1 MFSHS
6 LTVHVTIDSLT
17 LVKFGFAIA
26 GFVFLTLYGA
36 RSRRTV
42 GVLLTFPILN
52 GIALLNSPDPF
63 RVAGAIYPLVMFN
76 CVLFWLAIGT
86 VRWLPPRGNAF
97 PELMLLVT
105 RVGVWGVLWVF
116 FAYQL
121 TDFRDQIPTVILFLT
136 YSALACG
143 VIFYSW
149 RRLPAPEETK
159 TIRSTLWPNWAVR
172 IALFALVFFCI
183 LYVTQSAAD
192 QKWAGM
198 ASALPLP
205 GLFALAAL
213 SVTNGEAQ
221 LMPIRDTVLLGPFL
235 VVPFNWLFAEVVTVL
250 PSGPTGAM
258 MGILALTLAWVVA
271 LLLIFRLLPTLET
284 WLDGRR
290 R

>member
-1 MFSHS
+1 
-6 LTVHVTIDSLT
+6 VRVTIDSLT

-36 RSRRTV
+36 HSRRTV

-63 RVAGAIYPLVMFN
+63 RVAGAVYPLVMFN
-76 CVLFWLAIGT
+76 CVLFWVAIVT

-97 PELMLLVT
+97 PEFMLLVT
-105 RVGVWGVLWVF
+105 RISVWGMVWAF

-121 TDFRDQIPTVILFLT
+121 TDFRDQIPTVILFVT
-136 YSALACG
+136 YGALACG
-143 VIFYSW
+143 VTFCSW
-149 RRLPAPEETK
+149 RRLPAPEESK
-159 TIRSTLWPNWAVR
+159 TIRSRLLLNWAVR
-172 IALFALVFFCI
+172 VSLFALVFFCI
-183 LYVTQSAAD
+183 LYVTQNASD

-213 SVTNGEAQ
+213 SVTNGEGQ

-284 WLDGRR
+284 YLDSRR

>member
-1 MFSHS
+1 
-6 LTVHVTIDSLT
+6 VRVTIDSLT
-17 LVKFGFAIA
+17 LVKFVFAIA

-63 RVAGAIYPLVMFN
+63 RVAEAVYPLVMFN

-86 VRWLPPRGNAF
+86 VRWLPPRANAF
-97 PELMLLVT
+97 SELILLVT
-105 RVGVWGVLWVF
+105 RISVWGILWVF

-121 TDFRDQIPTVILFLT
+121 TDFRDRIPTVILFVA
-136 YSALACG
+136 YGALACG
-143 VIFYSW
+143 VTFYSW
-149 RRLPAPEETK
+149 RRLPTPEETK
-159 TIRSTLWPNWAVR
+159 TIRSTLWLNWAVR
-172 IALFALVFFCI
+172 ISLFALVFFFI
-183 LYVTQSAAD
+183 LYVTQNASD

-213 SVTNGEAQ
+213 SVTNGEGQ

-235 VVPFNWLFAEVVTVL
+235 VVPFNWLFAEVVTAL
-250 PSGPTGAM
+250 PPGLTGAL

-271 LLLIFRLLPTLET
+271 LLLVFRLFPTLET
-284 WLDGRR
+284 YLDGRR

>member
-1 MFSHS
+1 V
-6 LTVHVTIDSLT
+6 LVTIDSLT

-42 GVLLTFPILN
+42 GVLLTFPLLN
-52 GIALLNSPDPF
+52 GIALLNSPEPF

-86 VRWLPPRGNAF
+86 VQWLPPKRNAF
-97 PELMLLVT
+97 PEFMLLVT
-105 RVGVWGVLWVF
+105 RIIVWGTLWVF

-121 TDFRDQIPTVILFLT
+121 TDFRDQIPTVILLVT
-136 YSALACG
+136 YGALACG
-143 VIFYSW
+143 ATFYCW
-149 RRLPAPEETK
+149 RRLPAPAQTK
-159 TIRSTLWPNWAVR
+159 TVRSTLWLNWAVR
-172 IALFALVFFCI
+172 ISLFTLVFFCI
-183 LYVTQSAAD
+183 LYVTQHASD

-198 ASALPLP
+198 ASSLPLP

-258 MGILALTLAWVVA
+258 LGIFALTLAWVVA
-271 LLLIFRLLPTLET
+271 LLLVFRLLPALET
-284 WLDGRR
+284 YLDGRSR
-290 R
+290 

>member
-1 MFSHS
+1 MF
-6 LTVHVTIDSLT
+6 L
-17 LVKFGFAIA
+17 A
-26 GFVFLTLYGA
+26 LYGA

-42 GVLLTFPILN
+42 GVLLTFPLLN

-76 CVLFWLAIGT
+76 CVLFWVAIGT
-86 VRWLPPRGNAF
+86 VRWLPPRRNAF
-97 PELMLLVT
+97 PEFILLVT
-105 RVGVWGVLWVF
+105 RVIVWGMLWVF

-121 TDFRDQIPTVILFLT
+121 TDFRDQIPTVILFVT
-136 YSALACG
+136 YGALACG
-143 VIFYSW
+143 VTFYSW
-149 RRLPAPEETK
+149 RRLPAPAETK
-159 TIRSTLWPNWAVR
+159 TIRSTLWLNWAAR
-172 IALFALVFFCI
+172 ISLFALVFFCI
-183 LYVTQSAAD
+183 LYVTQNASD

-213 SVTNGEAQ
+213 SVTSGEGQ

-271 LLLIFRLLPTLET
+271 LLLVFRLLPTLET
-284 WLDGRR
+284 YLDGRR